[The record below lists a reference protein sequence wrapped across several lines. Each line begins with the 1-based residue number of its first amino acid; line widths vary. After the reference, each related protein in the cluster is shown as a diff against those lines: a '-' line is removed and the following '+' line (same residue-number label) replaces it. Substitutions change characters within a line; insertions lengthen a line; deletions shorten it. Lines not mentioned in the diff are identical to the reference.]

1 MKAWL
6 FKQAES
12 GLLPD
17 ALIRIGIRNLLK
29 KRLAKLSENPESTTD
44 FLNRLKDAPVAVDT
58 DAANEQ
64 HYEVSTMFFLK
75 ALGPRMKYSSC
86 IWSEG
91 IESLAD
97 AENAML
103 DLSCQR
109 AEISDRMSILELGC
123 GWGSLTLWMAQQY
136 PNARILAVSNSA
148 TQRAHI
154 ETQAL
159 DRGLCNVEV
168 RTCDVNEF
176 EPEETF
182 DRIVSVEMFEHMR
195 NPGKLLDR
203 AAGWLNDDG
212 KMFIHVF
219 THQGNP
225 YLFEDDGDPN
235 DWMSKYFFTGGM
247 MPSPDLLPESTQ
259 ALNLEQEWVINGTH
273 YSKTLEAWLQRQ
285 DKHRD
290 KLIPILAKTY
300 GEEDAEIWFQRWRIF
315 WMASSELFKYRN
327 GQEWPVHHYRF
338 TKKTSA

>member
-6 FKQAES
+6 LKQAES

-154 ETQAL
+154 
-159 DRGLCNVEV
+159 
-168 RTCDVNEF
+168 
-176 EPEETF
+176 
-182 DRIVSVEMFEHMR
+182 
-195 NPGKLLDR
+195 
-203 AAGWLNDDG
+203 
-212 KMFIHVF
+212 
-219 THQGNP
+219 
-225 YLFEDDGDPN
+225 
-235 DWMSKYFFTGGM
+235 
-247 MPSPDLLPESTQ
+247 
-259 ALNLEQEWVINGTH
+259 
-273 YSKTLEAWLQRQ
+273 
-285 DKHRD
+285 
-290 KLIPILAKTY
+290 
-300 GEEDAEIWFQRWRIF
+300 
-315 WMASSELFKYRN
+315 
-327 GQEWPVHHYRF
+327 
-338 TKKTSA
+338 